1 MSIRR
6 IVTSR
11 NQDGKSIFAS
21 EDAGS
26 RTVEFKH
33 VAGLSAA
40 LLWETPPG
48 ATLVGCEDR
57 AAAAR
62 SWVPSAGGSTLMLI
76 TFPPDATMMSP
87 GFDPVAAGCEYMEL
101 LPGLAETFEPQSPGM
116 HTTDSID
123 YAVLLEGEL
132 HLELDD
138 GETKKLAFHDVVIQ
152 NGTRHGWRNKSDKPA
167 TMLFVLVGAK
177 RP

>member
-11 NQDGKSIFAS
+11 NQAGKSIFAS
-21 EDAGS
+21 DDGGS
-26 RTVEFKH
+26 RSVDFKY
-33 VAGLSAA
+33 VPGLSAS

-48 ATLVGCEDR
+48 ATLVGGEDR
-57 AAAAR
+57 APSAL
-62 SWVPSAGGSTLMLI
+62 SWVPSAGGSTLMI
-76 TFPPDATMMSP
+76 VTFPPDIVMTTP
-87 GFDPVAAGCEYMEL
+87 EFDPVAAGREYMEL
-101 LPGLAETFEPQSPGM
+101 LPGLAETFELQNPGM
-116 HTTDSID
+116 HVTDSID

-138 GETKKLAFHDVVIQ
+138 GETRKLVPHDVVIQ

-167 TMLFVLVGAK
+167 TMLFVMVGAN